1 MDDGPEESK
10 VSRNDRN
17 AGKKSRSQNAGAGG
31 RRGRE
36 GASFGRSQ
44 FRLNP
49 LRQAFFVVLAIAGI
63 AIGYGLGYLLKEKP
77 APTPQVAAKPIVSPE
92 ARIENE
98 TAGRAPARS
107 SAPKPSPLRATVRPY
122 EEPLTQEVIENP
134 AVTGTPPA
142 LQKPGPKTKPE
153 PEPEKKEGK
162 PPVLQQP
169 EQKPEVKKEPEPK
182 PEAETKPE
190 PVAVPA
196 PKTGPKPKI
205 VIVIDDLGID
215 KPRTARAINLPGPLT
230 LSFMTYASGL
240 DKQTR
245 AARDAGHELWL
256 HIPMEPGSL
265 DVDPGPNVLLTG
277 IPKPELQASIKWNL
291 EQFSGYVG
299 INNHMGSRFTADLPG
314 LRTLMEVLKKR
325 DLLFLDSV
333 TSGKSVAGKAAR
345 ETGVPFARRNIFLD
359 HQDDK
364 VGIER
369 RLAEVERLAR
379 WKGIAIAIGHPRER
393 TLTAL
398 GTWLKGLEAKGF
410 QLVPLSA
417 AVKKP

>member
-1 MDDGPEESK
+1 M
-10 VSRNDRN
+10 SRNDRN
-17 AGKKSRSQNAGAGG
+17 TGKNSRSPNAGGG
-31 RRGRE
+31 RRGRGE
-36 GASFGRSQ
+36 ASFRRSK

-49 LRQAFFVVLAIAGI
+49 LRQAFFVALAIAGI
-63 AIGYGLGYLLKEKP
+63 AIGYGLGYLLKDEP
-77 APTPQVAAKPIVSPE
+77 APAPQVTATPEAAKPMIAPE
-92 ARIENE
+92 TRTENE

-107 SAPKPSPLRATVRPY
+107 SAPEPSPLRASVRPY

-134 AVTGTPPA
+134 AVTETPPA
-142 LQKPGPKTKPE
+142 QPKPEPKPESEKKEGEQPTQPKPE
-153 PEPEKKEGK
+153 PE
-162 PPVLQQP
+162 
-169 EQKPEVKKEPEPK
+169 PEVKKEPEP
-182 PEAETKPE
+182 KPE

-215 KPRTARAINLPGPLT
+215 KPRTARTIKLPGPLT
-230 LSFMTYASGL
+230 LSFLTYASGL

-245 AARDAGHELWL
+245 AARDAGHELWM
-256 HIPMEPGSL
+256 HIPMEPGSP

-277 IPKPELQASIKWNL
+277 IPKPELQASIEWNL

-314 LRTLMEVLKKR
+314 LRTVMEELKRR

-333 TSGKSVAGKAAR
+333 TSGKSLAGKAAR
-345 ETGVPFARRNIFLD
+345 ETGVPFARRNVFLD

-379 WKGIAIAIGHPRER
+379 RNGIAVAIGHPRER
-393 TLTAL
+393 TLTVLA
-398 GTWLKGLEAKGF
+398 TWLKGLEAKGF
-410 QLVPLSA
+410 RLVPLSA
-417 AVKKP
+417 AVKMP

>member
-1 MDDGPEESK
+1 M
-10 VSRNDRN
+10 SRNDSN
-17 AGKKSRSQNAGAGG
+17 AGKNFRSPKAGG
-31 RRGRE
+31 RRGTGR
-36 GASFGRSQ
+36 ASFDHPQ

-49 LRQAFFVVLAIAGI
+49 LRQAFFVALAIAGI
-63 AIGYGLGYLLKEKP
+63 AIGYGLGYLLKEEP
-77 APTPQVAAKPIVSPE
+77 APAPAPQAAAKPEAAKPTIAPE
-92 ARIENE
+92 TRAENE
-98 TAGRAPARS
+98 TAGRAPALS
-107 SAPKPSPLRATVRPY
+107 SAPEQKFLRVTVLPY

-134 AVTGTPPA
+134 AVPGTPPA
-142 LQKPGPKTKPE
+142 QPKPGPE
-153 PEPEKKEGK
+153 PEPEKKAAEQPAQPK
-162 PPVLQQP
+162 P
-169 EQKPEVKKEPEPK
+169 EPEVKKEPESK
-182 PEAETKPE
+182 PETKPE

-230 LSFMTYASGL
+230 LSFLTYASGL

-245 AARDAGHELWL
+245 AARDAGHELLL
-256 HIPMEPGSL
+256 HIPMEPGSS

-277 IPKPELQASIKWNL
+277 IPKPELQASIEWNL

-314 LRTLMEVLKKR
+314 LRTVMEELKRR

-345 ETGVPFARRNIFLD
+345 ETGVPFARRNVFLD
-359 HQDDK
+359 HQDDN

-369 RLAEVERLAR
+369 RLAEVERLALR
-379 WKGIAIAIGHPRER
+379 NGLAVAIGHPRER
-393 TLTAL
+393 TLTVL
-398 GTWLKGLEAKGF
+398 GPWLKGLEAKGF
-410 QLVPLSA
+410 RLVPLSA
-417 AVKKP
+417 TVKKP

>member
-1 MDDGPEESK
+1 MDDGPGESK
-10 VSRNDRN
+10 VSRNYRN
-17 AGKKSRSQNAGAGG
+17 TDKNSRSLNERNGG
-31 RRGRE
+31 RRGRG
-36 GASFGRSQ
+36 GASFKRSQ

-49 LRQAFFVVLAIAGI
+49 LKQAFFIALAIAGI
-63 AIGYGLGYLLKEKP
+63 AIGYGLGFLLKDEP
-77 APTPQVAAKPIVSPE
+77 APAPQVAAKPEAATPIVAPE
-92 ARIENE
+92 ARTENE
-98 TAGRAPARS
+98 PGVRAPARS
-107 SAPKPSPLRATVRPY
+107 LAPAPVPLRATTLPY

-134 AVTGTPPA
+134 AATGTPPEP
-142 LQKPGPKTKPE
+142 QKPGP
-153 PEPEKKEGK
+153 
-162 PPVLQQP
+162 QP
-169 EQKPEVKKEPEPK
+169 ELETEVKKEPEPQ
-182 PEAETKPE
+182 PEPETKPG
-190 PVAVPA
+190 PVTVAA

-215 KPRTARAINLPGPLT
+215 KPRTARTISLPGPLT
-230 LSFMTYASGL
+230 LSFLTYASDL

-245 AARDAGHELWL
+245 AARNAGHELWM
-256 HIPMEPGSL
+256 HIPMEPGSP

-314 LRTLMEVLKKR
+314 LKTVMEELKRR

-345 ETGVPFARRNIFLD
+345 ETGVPFARRNVFLD

-369 RLAEVERLAR
+369 RLAEVERLALR
-379 WKGIAIAIGHPRER
+379 TGIAIAIGHPRER
-393 TLTAL
+393 TLTVL
-398 GTWLKGLEAKGF
+398 GPWLKGLEAKGF
-410 QLVPLSA
+410 RLVPLSA
-417 AVKKP
+417 AIKKP